1 MKPFKHE
8 HRHLFGRAE
17 KGGPALG
24 RREFTDLLDIDLTDK
39 DAVLETIMEDYGE
52 SVVWLAYS
60 YLKDKGKAEDIA
72 QEVFIICYTKLD
84 SFNNNASLKSWVLT
98 ITANKCKDV
107 LKSWSH
113 RNIVFAQ
120 SLLSTIKHQ
129 DSSPDAQLVG
139 LEENKELTRNI
150 LKLPMKYREVIFL
163 HYFEDLK
170 VQEMSD
176 LLSLKENSVKTR
188 LRRARMLLKEMY

>member
-1 MKPFKHE
+1 M
-8 HRHLFGRAE
+8 
-17 KGGPALG
+17 G
-24 RREFTDLLDIDLTDK
+24 RREFTDQMDIDLTDK

-72 QEVFIICYTKLD
+72 QEVFIICYTKLN

-113 RNIVFAQ
+113 RNLVFAQ
-120 SLLSTIKHQ
+120 SLLSTFKDQ
-129 DSSPDAQLVG
+129 DSSPDSQLVG
-139 LEENKELTRNI
+139 SEENQELTRNI

>member
-1 MKPFKHE
+1 MGK
-8 HRHLFGRAE
+8 
-17 KGGPALG
+17 
-24 RREFTDLLDIDLTDK
+24 REFTAHTDIDLTNK
-39 DAVLETIMEDYGE
+39 DAVLETIMGEYGE

-60 YLKDKGKAEDIA
+60 YLKDKAKAEDIA

-84 SFNNNASLKSWVLT
+84 SFNNEASLKSWVLT

-120 SLLSTIKHQ
+120 SLLSTFKHQ
-129 DSSPDAQLVG
+129 DSSPDFQLVG
-139 LEENKELTRNI
+139 LEENQELTKNI
-150 LKLPMKYREVIFL
+150 LKLPIKYREVIFL

-170 VQEMSD
+170 VQEISD
-176 LLSLKENSVKTR
+176 FLSIKENSVKTR
-188 LRRARMLLKEMY
+188 LRRARILLKEMY

>member
-1 MKPFKHE
+1 M
-8 HRHLFGRAE
+8 
-17 KGGPALG
+17 

-39 DAVLETIMEDYGE
+39 NAVLETIMEDYGE

-84 SFNNNASLKSWVLT
+84 SFNSNASLKAWVLT

-120 SLLSTIKHQ
+120 SLLSTFKHH

>member
-1 MKPFKHE
+1 M
-8 HRHLFGRAE
+8 
-17 KGGPALG
+17 G
-24 RREFTDLLDIDLTDK
+24 RREFTDLIDIDLTDK
-39 DAVLETIMEDYGE
+39 DAVLEAIMEDFGE